1 MALELGQVERDGIAD
16 LASPDLRVPRR
27 RPAELGLA
35 FGVAGQS
42 LRDLGFVEQIESR
55 KQAVLQKLEIGV
67 DDGFE
72 FIIVHALAPGLVDP
86 PHRRFERQRHR
97 QRIARGALERKIAE
111 FRKPSAQGDLTPVVE
126 FGHAADIVGR
136 SERAEFDLDE
146 LGRSKFEFVFCLGR
160 RIVAIALAEPAN
172 AVDSE
177 FLLALKANA
186 GPGGESKNVFCLDI
200 APGTRILGARS
211 AARPKN
217 TSDCAEHKAMTSS
230 MPYPR
235 SHRSLPFSGL
245 MLSASGLLPDR
256 QKDSL

>member
-1 MALELGQVERDGIAD
+1 MPEIPD
-16 LASPDLRVPRR
+16 LAADHDIRRNPKRQRR
-27 RPAELGLA
+27 RTAELGLA
-35 FGVAGQS
+35 FSVARQG
-42 LRDLGFVEQIESR
+42 LCDLGLVEQIEPR
-55 KQAVLQKLEIGV
+55 KQAVLQKFEIGV

-72 FIIVHALAPGLVDP
+72 FIIAHALAAGLVNP
-86 PHRRFERQRHR
+86 PHRRLERQRHR
-97 QRIARGALERKIAE
+97 QWVVRGALDRKIAE
-111 FRKPSAQGDLTPVVE
+111 FREPSAQCDLAPVIE
-126 FGHAADIVGR
+126 IGHAADSVGR

-146 LGRSKFEFVFCLGR
+146 LGRGKFEFVFCLGR

-172 AVDSE
+172 AVDGE
-177 FLLALKANA
+177 FLLAFKANA
-186 GPGGESKNVFCLDI
+186 GTGGKSKNVFCLDI